1 MTFVDVDLVIEKEEL
16 LRLYRGSARIVS
28 ARAIDGR
35 RIQFP
40 AQALRA
46 FVTDSGVN
54 GRFRIEFDQAFKLV
68 SIQAL

>member
-1 MTFVDVDLVIEKEEL
+1 MTFIDVDLVIDAEEL

-28 ARAIDGR
+28 AKAIDGR

-40 AQALRA
+40 AQALRP
-46 FVTDSGVN
+46 FVTETGVR

-68 SIQAL
+68 SIQVL

>member
-1 MTFVDVDLVIEKEEL
+1 MTFIDVDLTIEKDEL

-46 FVTDSGVN
+46 FVKENGVN
-54 GRFRIEFDQAFKLV
+54 GRFRIEFDHAFKLV
-68 SIQAL
+68 SIKAL